1 MCKSE
6 QMGERE
12 ILTKRQRHR
21 ERDGETGTDRQRHTE
36 RDIGKES
43 HLSDH
48 EKENTR
54 SFWEISR
61 ASPSEAS
68 ESEHRESRP

>member
-1 MCKSE
+1 
-6 QMGERE
+6 MGERE

-54 SFWEISR
+54 SFWEIS
-61 ASPSEAS
+61 
-68 ESEHRESRP
+68 